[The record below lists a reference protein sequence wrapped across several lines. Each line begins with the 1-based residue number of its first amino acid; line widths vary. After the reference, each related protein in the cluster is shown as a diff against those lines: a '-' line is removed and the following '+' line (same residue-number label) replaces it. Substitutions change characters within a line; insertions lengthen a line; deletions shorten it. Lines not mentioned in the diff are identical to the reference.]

1 MGEVCL
7 NVALQF
13 HDRMSPMKLIYL
25 ASKNQDISMDSTEI
39 THKKGKS
46 WSVKKDWGKFD
57 SMEEVILTKVDIKAQ
72 TPMDLARW
80 WMLWRTGVASLS

>member
-1 MGEVCL
+1 
-7 NVALQF
+7 
-13 HDRMSPMKLIYL
+13 MSPMKLIYL

-57 SMEEVILTKVDIKAQ
+57 TMEEVTLTKV
-72 TPMDLARW
+72 
-80 WMLWRTGVASLS
+80 